1 MIYRTGVPNQIEAC
15 KMKLEIV
22 PNEVHLESLAH
33 VFLDH
38 NTDKSS
44 KIALLQITNLDDFH
58 MLAQEGKPHA
68 AEQDGQ

>member
-1 MIYRTGVPNQIEAC
+1 MIYRTGGPNQIAVG

-22 PNEVHLESLAH
+22 PKEVNLESLAH
-33 VFLDH
+33 LFLNH

-58 MLAQEGKPHA
+58 MAQEGKPHA
-68 AEQDGQ
+68 AEQGGQ